1 LDFANDAWKVL
12 VGVSARL
19 EKGTISQNERHQ
31 CAAGHYLLIA
41 NGEADENKSDALE
54 LLVTNRDRQK
64 LLREQPILKQ
74 LFKILQTPF
83 LEPSKDG

>member
-54 LLVTNRDRQK
+54 LLVTCHQSR
-64 LLREQPILKQ
+64 
-74 LFKILQTPF
+74 
-83 LEPSKDG
+83 PSKVAQRTAHLEATV